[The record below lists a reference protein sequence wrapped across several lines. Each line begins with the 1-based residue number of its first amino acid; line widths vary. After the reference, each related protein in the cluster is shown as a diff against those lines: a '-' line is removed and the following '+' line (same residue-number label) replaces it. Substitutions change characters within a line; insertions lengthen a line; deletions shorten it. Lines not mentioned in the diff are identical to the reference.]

1 MLNRGTQVALALLM
15 CGVTA
20 GCGTASNMDA
30 ARTPFG
36 GVGDDLHVCRNIVDG
51 KGLGHMAD
59 ASYPPIALMIC
70 GIFCFEIIDIPF
82 SAVGDAITL
91 PWTLTADHEQRAN
104 HVSAS
109 DSPHE

>member
-1 MLNRGTQVALALLM
+1 
-15 CGVTA
+15 
-20 GCGTASNMDA
+20 
-30 ARTPFG
+30 
-36 GVGDDLHVCRNIVDG
+36 
-51 KGLGHMAD
+51 
-59 ASYPPIALMIC
+59 MIC